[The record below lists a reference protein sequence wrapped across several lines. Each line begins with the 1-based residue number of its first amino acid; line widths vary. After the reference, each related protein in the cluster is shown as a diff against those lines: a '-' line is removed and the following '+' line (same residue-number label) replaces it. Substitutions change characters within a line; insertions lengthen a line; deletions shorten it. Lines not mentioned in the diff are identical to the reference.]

1 MSAKLELISPSPEVT
16 RPSIKSEEK
25 QKQYLS
31 NLIDNINLNN
41 LGSSFYKDDNLFKK
55 RIDKLN
61 YKFYTETEKY
71 LNDKKDM
78 ETSQDQLFIILFKQ
92 ISLYIEEN
100 ERLNQLLKDKE
111 NNEKHSSLHKD
122 DVL

>member
-1 MSAKLELISPSPEVT
+1 MSTKTELISPATEVT
-16 RPSIKSEEK
+16 RPSVKSEEK
-25 QKQYLS
+25 QKLYLS

-55 RIDKLN
+55 RLDKLN
-61 YKFYTETEKY
+61 YKFYAETEKY
-71 LNDKKDM
+71 LNEKKDM

-100 ERLNQLLKDKE
+100 ERLNHLLKEKDSEKHNNKDKE
-111 NNEKHSSLHKD
+111 
-122 DVL
+122 DV